1 MIQATCMHE
10 QYACLLDRYT
20 DNIVSIPVPLLVV
33 VMDDSELVPT
43 LHCSDILW

>member
-1 MIQATCMHE
+1 MIQATCMYE
-10 QYACLLDRYT
+10 QYACLLD
-20 DNIVSIPVPLLVV
+20 NIPVPLLVV